1 MDQIHVNSTKAIT
14 SSVTDYEGELE
25 ALKLATDHA
34 LSNLSQT
41 DKLYIYM
48 DPQSAVKAIMA
59 QSRESYHDKTRAIW
73 ENLMEVSQQ
82 LNQIKM
88 I

>member
-14 SSVTDYEGELE
+14 SSVTDYEGKLE